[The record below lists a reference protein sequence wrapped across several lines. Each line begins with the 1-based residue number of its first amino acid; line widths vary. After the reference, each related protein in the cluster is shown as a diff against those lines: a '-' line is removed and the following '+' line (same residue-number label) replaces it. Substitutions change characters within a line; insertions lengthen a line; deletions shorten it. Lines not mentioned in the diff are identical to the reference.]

1 MRPRFM
7 NTSEKGETMTIT
19 LERRNVTDSDV
30 MGSDTGATM
39 TWVEADAG
47 LWVGN
52 VSGTFGGSI
61 DRIDGAYRATDTFG
75 GTRGDFERLA
85 DAQQCLESFMAHPAV
100 IGRLRSRAA

>member
-1 MRPRFM
+1 
-7 NTSEKGETMTIT
+7 MTIT
-19 LERRNVTDSDV
+19 LERHNVTDSN
-30 MGSDTGATM
+30 TGATM

-61 DRIDGAYRATDTFG
+61 DRIGAVYRATDTFG
-75 GTRGDFERLA
+75 GMRGEFQRLA